1 MKTGWVLQD
10 RDDEFVTEDFDTSEC
25 ISEAEVHATRK
36 LAANAMTYL
45 SDVVRKVE
53 VDENGIAVEIIPGR

>member
-10 RDDEFVTEDFDTSEC
+10 RDDEFVTEDFDTSDC

-36 LAANAMTYL
+36 CARGYKIK